1 MARDIQGDWFTNE
14 MIADLINHTFRT
26 TGYFVDPHGACAYG
40 ALLRHLRPGE
50 VGIFLETAHPA
61 KFGETM
67 RRVTGVDVPVP
78 QRLAEFMRGTKQ
90 SLPMSRDYDDFRQY
104 LLQR

>member
-1 MARDIQGDWFTNE
+1 
-14 MIADLINHTFRT
+14 
-26 TGYFVDPHGACAYG
+26 
-40 ALLRHLRPGE
+40 
-50 VGIFLETAHPA
+50 
-61 KFGETM
+61 M
-67 RRVTGVDVPVP
+67 RRVTGVDAPVP